1 MAAVYSCEKRKSIC
15 SQGTSARDKNRLSPY
30 RKMLL
35 DLSRNLPNDDL
46 EAFKF
51 ACLDRIP
58 LAKSEKVTAGFQL
71 FDLLEQKG
79 AITPQNLTF
88 LEDMMRAI
96 GRDDLA
102 SKVNQFMKDKCN
114 EMKFDAYDGNYTDD
128 DVPIGARN
136 NDAFNNNC
144 SAAPQDEGDEVV
156 YFEVSDEIEKKA
168 WAICSPMYNQRSGQ
182 LLNYGFCGIL
192 KKKRL
197 PNICDMK
204 RFNIINLWNNAVTFK
219 NIIAI
224 ILIIFIMRVFKK
236 EDIETQCV
244 IEGNRIDLYF
254 KDYKLAIVCDKNA
267 PKHMDSY
274 KAEEFK
280 GKNLRF
286 KFIRFNP
293 GQLRFEI
300 IDVLREINEF
310 IMKEKGEWK
319 SEFTNAEN
327 KMCNTCY
334 DENHQILKKV
344 FEGII
349 RMFKNEDIETQFVIE
364 EYRIDLYFKR
374 YKLAIE
380 CEENSSKQVDS
391 DKEKR
396 RQELIE
402 KNLVCK
408 FIRFNP
414 DQSGFNIIDVLSEI
428 YEFIMKEKEENGKL
442 AVIASAV
449 SAGRANLQ
457 VISRI

>member
-1 MAAVYSCEKRKSIC
+1 MNFFIA
-15 SQGTSARDKNRLSPY
+15 D
-30 RKMLL
+30 
-35 DLSRNLPNDDL
+35 
-46 EAFKF
+46 
-51 ACLDRIP
+51 
-58 LAKSEKVTAGFQL
+58 
-71 FDLLEQKG
+71 
-79 AITPQNLTF
+79 
-88 LEDMMRAI
+88 
-96 GRDDLA
+96 
-102 SKVNQFMKDKCN
+102 
-114 EMKFDAYDGNYTDD
+114 
-128 DVPIGARN
+128 
-136 NDAFNNNC
+136 
-144 SAAPQDEGDEVV
+144 
-156 YFEVSDEIEKKA
+156 
-168 WAICSPMYNQRSGQ
+168 
-182 LLNYGFCGIL
+182 YGFCGVL
-192 KKKRL
+192 KKIRL
-197 PNICDMK
+197 PNICDVK
-204 RFNIINLWNNAVTFK
+204 RFNIINMWNNAVTYNGFTFK
-219 NIIAI
+219 EQQAI
-224 ILIIFIMRVFKK
+224 EVIMRVFKK

-244 IEGNRIDLYF
+244 IEKNRIDLYF

-293 GQLRFEI
+293 GQLGFEI
-300 IDVLREINEF
+300 IDVLREINKF

-319 SEFTNAEN
+319 SEFTNAKN

-349 RMFKNEDIETQFVIE
+349 RMFKNEDIETQFVIK

-380 CEENSSKQVDS
+380 YEDNSNKQVDS

-402 KNLVCK
+402 KNLVSK

-428 YEFIMKEKEENGKL
+428 YEFIMKEKE
-442 AVIASAV
+442 
-449 SAGRANLQ
+449 
-457 VISRI
+457 